1 MQKPT
6 FAANTIMSP
15 LPSRLSRASRPAFTL
30 VELLVVIAIISILA
44 AILFPVFARARE
56 NARKTSCLSNVKQ
69 MGLALTQYVQDY
81 DNAYPLASYTAT
93 NGVKLRW
100 ADAIQ
105 PYAKSRQL
113 FLCSSAPETMRS
125 KTWFD
130 GTAGVYGGYGYNYQ
144 YLGNGRSSVLF
155 SARDSQITA
164 PAQTIAVADTQGA
177 NFENAPGVAG
187 SYTIDPPIVTARGS
201 GKASNFYADGGE
213 CGGAWNCRSVPA
225 ARHLELVNVLFADG
239 HAKAQRLNR
248 LDDFNG
254 DGTLDNGFWNGVA
267 DASVN

>member
-1 MQKPT
+1 M
-6 FAANTIMSP
+6 FP
-15 LPSRLSRASRPAFTL
+15 LSSRPRAFRSGFTL

-81 DNAYPLASYTAT
+81 DGAYPMGSYSQG
-93 NGVKLRW
+93 GVKLRW

-113 FLCSSAPETMRS
+113 FLCPSAPETMRA

-155 SARDSQITA
+155 SARDSQITH
-164 PAQTIAVADTQGA
+164 PAQTIAIADTQGA
-177 NFENAPGVAG
+177 NFEGAPGAEG
-187 SYTIDPPIVTARGS
+187 SYTIDPPVVTARGS
-201 GKASNFYADGGE
+201 GKTEGFYATGSE

-225 ARHLELVNVLFADG
+225 ARHLEMVNVLFADG
-239 HAKAQRLNR
+239 HAKSQRLNR

-254 DGTLDNGFWNGVA
+254 DGTRDNGFWNGVA
-267 DASVN
+267 DAGVN